1 MLSELIEIYFSL
13 IYFRTKEN
21 FMGLSFGTISGS
33 GPNGSVIHYHPQ
45 PDTNRPITDK
55 EIYLC
60 DSGAQ
65 YLDGTTDVTRTM
77 HLGTPNAFEKECYT
91 RVLKGQINLGTTIF
105 PNKVKGQVLDT
116 LARKALWDVGLD
128 YGHGTGHGV
137 GHFLNVHE
145 GPMGIGVRL
154 MPDDSG
160 LQANMFVSNG

>member
-1 MLSELIEIYFSL
+1 
-13 IYFRTKEN
+13 
-21 FMGLSFGTISGS
+21 
-33 GPNGSVIHYHPQ
+33 
-45 PDTNRPITDK
+45 
-55 EIYLC
+55 
-60 DSGAQ
+60 
-65 YLDGTTDVTRTM
+65 M
-77 HLGTPNAFEKECYT
+77 HLGTPNDFEKECYT

-145 GPMGIGVRL
+145 GPMGIGIRL

-160 LQANMFVSNG
+160 LQENMFVSNGLF